1 MAVGKRAV
9 DSLATSIDSVVSPVI
24 YEAGTAIS
32 AYQQRPPGTER
43 SEIAVGDQLPLHAT
57 AADERQSRL
66 DTGDRP
72 ALTEA
77 TFTDA
82 TELAEELAG
91 VRDRPTAFEDG
102 EYTTERRSVAAPVLD
117 GGTPIGA
124 VAVSRTQAELD
135 SQRLEDEIPGI
146 VVSASRSVENAL

>member
-9 DSLATSIDSVVSPVI
+9 DSLATSINSVVSPVI

-82 TELAEELAG
+82 TELAG

-102 EYTTERRSVAAPVLD
+102 EYTTERRGVAAPVLD

-135 SQRLEDEIPGI
+135 SQRLENEIPGI